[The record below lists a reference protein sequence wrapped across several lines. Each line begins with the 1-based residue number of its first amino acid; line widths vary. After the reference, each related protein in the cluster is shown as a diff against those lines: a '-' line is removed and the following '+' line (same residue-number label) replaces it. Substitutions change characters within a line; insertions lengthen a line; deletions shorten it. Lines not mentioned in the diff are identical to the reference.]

1 MHNLDIKYDHVLQV
15 NWSALVFCR
24 MVENTNSKSDIDV
37 FNLMIQVHGGWLA
50 LTEVSRDKDVLLEE
64 KAKTVP
70 CRKLVG
76 RAT

>member
-1 MHNLDIKYDHVLQV
+1 
-15 NWSALVFCR
+15 

-37 FNLMIQVHGGWLA
+37 FNQMIRVHGGGLA